1 MVLLLVAHAI
11 PAHQLEER
19 EWKKLVSAFFTGAIL
34 SDSNGQLLI
43 QGEILEI
50 LSNHSSDWLMEEH
63 IQQDP
68 TYRYFPSLTA
78 SYAESSH
85 DHSIKHVSFS
95 GSDSNAEEKII
106 RNILLMDH
114 RDVHNIVTSFSPC
127 YDCAV
132 RIINFCSYSTSPIIY
147 ICWVHEYP
155 RSNISLHY
163 IKHLIRQG
171 FTVKVWE
178 TEQLLLYLFQH
189 YPSSE
194 LKEELLEAYYN
205 TSDALSECDN
215 KTQELIDSVSEPNH
229 KNQTDEDEQE
239 DAYWYGRGNHSRH
252 HDEDDDDGPGTGGTT
267 GGTGGG
273 GTCYSCYSISSD
285 KKTFSSAS
293 SFKGSSRA
301 SMCCSLPFNH
311 ILAVVVLFGILLHVF
326 DQWES
331 SYKYFEVSTNCRHQ
345 RTKML
350 YSVIHIII
358 HIRERVFKSL
368 K

>member
-1 MVLLLVAHAI
+1 MLVAHAV

-50 LSNHSSDWLMEEH
+50 LANHSSDWLMEEH

-85 DHSIKHVSFS
+85 DSSIKHVSFS
-95 GSDSNAEEKII
+95 GSDSHAEKKII
-106 RNILLMDH
+106 RNILLKDH
-114 RDVHNIVTSFSPC
+114 HDVHNIVTSFSPC

-132 RIINFCSYSTSPIIY
+132 TIINFCSYSTRPIIY

-163 IKHLIRQG
+163 IRYLIKHG
-171 FTVKVWE
+171 FKVKVWN
-178 TEQLLLYLFQH
+178 TEQLLLYLLQH
-189 YPSSE
+189 SPSSE
-194 LKEELLEAYYN
+194 LNEELREAYHN
-205 TSDALSECDN
+205 THDALSERDK

-229 KNQTDEDEQE
+229 RNQTDEDEE
-239 DAYWYGRGNHSRH
+239 EYAYWYDWGNHSRH
-252 HDEDDDDGPGTGGTT
+252 NDEDDDDGPGTGGTT

-273 GTCYSCYSISSD
+273 GTCYNCYSSLSN
-285 KKTFSSAS
+285 KKPFSSAS
-293 SFKGSSRA
+293 SNSFMCFGRA
-301 SMCCSLPFNH
+301 STCCSLPFNH
-311 ILAVVVLFGILLHVF
+311 FLAVVVLFGFLLHVLG
-326 DQWES
+326 QWVS
-331 SYKYFEVSTNCRHQ
+331 SYKYFKVSANCMH
-345 RTKML
+345 
-350 YSVIHIII
+350 
-358 HIRERVFKSL
+358 
-368 K
+368 